1 MNQNRDEKLS
11 EEILSAFV
19 DNQLTAEEKSR
30 LYVLVSQDE
39 SLGQRVCE
47 LRKTRDLI
55 QLAYADPPRAE
66 TRTPV
71 RDRRRRAGLDVAAGI
86 LLALGVAL
94 GWVLHSPDSRN
105 NLPAGA
111 GANDSTIAATPGEMK
126 VLLHLHSGAHAR
138 MLEVLDETESVLKYY
153 RQIGQPARIEIVVNG
168 EGLNLLRA
176 DVSPFADRIQA
187 MHRRYDNLTFM
198 ACSNTIDR
206 LKREQGIV
214 ARLLPQAV
222 VTDSGVAQI
231 MRRQQQGWAYL
242 QV

>member
-30 LYVLVSQDE
+30 LYALVSQDE
-39 SLGQRVCE
+39 GLSQRVCE

-55 QLAYADPPRAE
+55 QLAYANPPRAE
-66 TRTPV
+66 THTPV
-71 RDRRRRAGLDVAAGI
+71 GGRRRRAGLDVAAGV
-86 LLALGVAL
+86 LLTLGVAL
-94 GWVLHSPDSRN
+94 GWVLHSPDNRN
-105 NLPAGA
+105 SAPAGA
-111 GANDSTIAATPGEMK
+111 GTSDSAVAAAPGELK

-138 MLEVLDETESVLKYY
+138 MQEVLDEAESVLKYY

-176 DVSPFADRIQA
+176 DVSPFGDRIQA
-187 MHRRYDNLTFM
+187 MHRTYDNLTFM

-206 LKREQGIV
+206 LKREQGII